1 MFILIF
7 WNQYEISIIANRA
20 VALSHVGPAF
30 FSFFF
35 YTIGDAVELLACLPA
50 VGLLRNILLCL
61 YLYNPS
67 LHPHKQGQLIQTEP
81 K

>member
-7 WNQYEISIIANRA
+7 WNQYELSIIANRA

-35 YTIGDAVELLACLPA
+35 YTIGDAVEATGMPTSSGFVEEYPLVSLP
-50 VGLLRNILLCL
+50 LQPFS
-61 YLYNPS
+61 PS
-67 LHPHKQGQLIQTEP
+67 A
-81 K
+81 